1 MNILRGIAIFGVGL
15 LSGILGMYLWPAA
28 TVVETAEPEQRQA
41 DGSLALGRAP
51 DANAKPKNQIPTGG
65 KAERTIRVDVQPPRA
80 DCPIC
85 TVDLTL
91 VRMPDD
97 TRRVVASS
105 PTGTVIGGLDV
116 PILPIV
122 LDRPKVWA
130 AGALYNGRWGALIS
144 RDFRWLSVGG
154 AITTEKDG
162 GFAPWALLVLR
173 F

>member
-1 MNILRGIAIFGVGL
+1 MKFMRGLGIFCVGL
-15 LSGILGMYLWPAA
+15 LAGVLGMYLWPDA
-28 TVVETAEPEQRQA
+28 TVVETAAPEHRQS
-41 DGSLALGRAP
+41 DGSIVLERAP
-51 DANAKPKNQIPTGG
+51 NANAKPKNDVPAGG
-65 KAERTIRVDVQPPRA
+65 MAERSIRVDVQPQRV

-105 PTGTVIGGLDV
+105 PTGDVIGGLDV

-122 LDRPKVWA
+122 LDHPKVWA
-130 AGALYNGRWGALIS
+130 AGALYNGRWGALVTRDIS
-144 RDFRWLSVGG
+144 WLSVGA

-162 GFAPWALLVLR
+162 GFAPWAVLALR